1 MMLLTKI
8 EPEAFFTVS
17 EQTEL
22 FLLSVLAGVTF
33 GVLWDVFRALRV

>member
-22 FLLSVLAGVTF
+22 FLLSVLAGVTAEKAPSAR
-33 GVLWDVFRALRV
+33 LL

>member
-33 GVLWDVFRALRV
+33 GVLCSVPCV